1 MKSYSS
7 ALTAEVNNELRTH
20 LIRKDGQE
28 DLCFATY
35 SPCTGSKRFSGLIAH
50 PILPDDN
57 DRLVHGNAEFFP
69 DYLTRAIQ
77 IATERSEGLAFLHS
91 HPFKGWQNMSEP
103 DIVAECRLAPTVYG
117 ATNLPLLGLTIS
129 KDGIWS
135 ARFWIKDKN
144 KKRTYDR
151 EWCDNVRLIDSKLS
165 VYFNDN
171 ILKPNIDFDKQLRTV
186 SSWGNK
192 VQEDISRLKIGI
204 VGLGSVGSVVAE
216 ILSRTGVSKFTLIDF
231 DNVEI
236 KNLDRTL
243 GVYESDV
250 GCAKV
255 KSIAK
260 SIRKSSTSPIIDI
273 DCVEYSICEEPGYR
287 AALNCDAIFSCVD
300 RPWPRQILNFIA
312 YSHLIPVIDG
322 GIYVKTNSYNTEMK
336 GATWRA
342 HIVGYKR
349 ACLEC
354 IGQYSTSLAMLEK
367 EGLLE
372 DPEYIKG
379 MSNKIDVNNKENVFA
394 FSTYLAA
401 MEVSQFL
408 SQFIAPCGISDVGQ
422 QLFNLVPGKLVNEHR
437 TCHSNCYFQTI
448 IGKGDLENITPHS
461 FHKYAE
467 HIRNSR
473 IKNSN

>member
-1 MKSYSS
+1 MKIYSS
-7 ALTAEVNNELRTH
+7 ALTAEVNNELKKH

-35 SPCTGSKRFSGLIAH
+35 SPSTGSKRFSGLITH
-50 PILPDDN
+50 PIFPDDK
-57 DRLVHGNAEFFP
+57 DRLVHGNVEFFSN
-69 DYLTRAIQ
+69 YLSRAIK
-77 IATERSEGLAFLHS
+77 IANERGNGLSFLHS
-91 HPFKGWQNMSEP
+91 HPFDGWQNMSGQ
-103 DIVAECRLAPTVYG
+103 DIVAEGRLAPSVYG

-144 KKRTYDR
+144 KRRTFDR
-151 EWCDNVRLIDSKLS
+151 EWCDNVRLIDSKHS

-171 ILKPNIDFDKQLRTV
+171 LLKPNIDSNKQLRTV

-231 DNVEI
+231 DSVEV

-250 GCAKV
+250 GFAKV
-255 KSIAK
+255 NSVAT
-260 SIRKSSTSPIIDI
+260 SIRKSSTSPNIDI
-273 DCVEYSICEEPGYR
+273 DCVEYSICEKPGYR
-287 AALNCDAIFSCVD
+287 AALNCDVIFSCVD
-300 RPWPRQILNFIA
+300 RPWPRQILNYIS

-322 GIYVKTNSYNTEMK
+322 GIYVKTNTENTEMK

-354 IGQYSTSLAMLEK
+354 IGKYSTSLAILEK

-379 MSNKIDVNNKENVFA
+379 MSNKNNVNNKENVFA
-394 FSTYLAA
+394 FSIYLAA

-408 SQFIAPCGISDVGQ
+408 SQIIAPCGISDVGQ
-422 QLFNLVPGKLVNEHR
+422 QLFNLVPGQLVNEHK

-448 IGKGDLENITPHS
+448 IGKGNLVNITPYS
-461 FHKYAE
+461 VHKYAE
-467 HIRNSR
+467 HMRNSR